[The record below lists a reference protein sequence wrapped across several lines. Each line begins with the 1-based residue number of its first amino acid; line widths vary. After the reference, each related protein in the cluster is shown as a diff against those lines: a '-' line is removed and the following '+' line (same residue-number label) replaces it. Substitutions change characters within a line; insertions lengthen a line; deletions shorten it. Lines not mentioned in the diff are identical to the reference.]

1 MIFAGAKPIVIP
13 RYGSKCQ
20 WDDLT
25 QMPLGLAEIARNV
38 RYTAQSVATRFGHST
53 RIQISEGD
61 AITAVGLLRYLAAQP
76 GTLNLSA
83 VETVLL
89 MAYNAAGGDIYTV
102 APFIQATL
110 TKLTNAA
117 FYANTGL
124 DPVTGA
130 SPVFCQGFNM
140 GFVAMGDLLLP
151 KSGPLVYLPIT
162 GDLYLASDIR
172 FGEPWQP
179 GTFYRIGQ
187 IVSPSTFQTFGQPGG
202 QGTWVE
208 QQTGFL
214 YRCTVPGTSGDA
226 NHQPAWP
233 TTYEGQ
239 VVDNEVTW
247 EECTPIF
254 ISGLPDPAAPVFSA
268 APADG
273 ASPIIAGATVYLACT
288 YLNPKGE
295 ETNSL
300 VDLKGSLDATKV
312 LKWANNT

>member
-1 MIFAGAKPIVIP
+1 
-13 RYGSKCQ
+13 
-20 WDDLT
+20 
-25 QMPLGLAEIARNV
+25 
-38 RYTAQSVATRFGHST
+38 
-53 RIQISEGD
+53 
-61 AITAVGLLRYLAAQP
+61 P

-239 VVDNEVTW
+239 VVDIEVTW

-295 ETNSL
+295 GTNSL

-312 LKWANNT
+312 LKWANNTGVPVDLTVTLAAIPAYLLPAGPLGASFGATGINLYAFIDPTSSADPSEIIDPTSYALVNNAPLASGANVTI